1 MRMTQVNPTTAPYG
15 GQVHLGSPARHCPA
29 CGAPLAPPE
38 QPRAAPLCTGCGRP
52 HYRDPKVG
60 VGAVVRDEQGRLLLV
75 LRGVPPQ
82 KGLWALPAGFVDA
95 DEHPRAAVA
104 REVLEETGLDV
115 GAVLDVWD
123 GGGGA
128 SFFLAFDAVVSGG
141 SLAAADDVEDA
152 RFFSLDD
159 LPSLAFESTLEVV
172 RRLRAC

>member
-1 MRMTQVNPTTAPYG
+1 
-15 GQVHLGSPARHCPA
+15 
-29 CGAPLAPPE
+29 
-38 QPRAAPLCTGCGRP
+38 
-52 HYRDPKVG
+52 VG

-95 DEHPRAAVA
+95 DEHPRVAAA

-115 GAVLDVWD
+115 TVGDVIDVWD

-128 SFFLAFDAVVSGG
+128 SFFLAFHAEVTGG
-141 SLAAADDVEDA
+141 TLAAADDVEDA
-152 RFFSLDD
+152 RFFALDS

-172 RRLRAC
+172 RRLGGG